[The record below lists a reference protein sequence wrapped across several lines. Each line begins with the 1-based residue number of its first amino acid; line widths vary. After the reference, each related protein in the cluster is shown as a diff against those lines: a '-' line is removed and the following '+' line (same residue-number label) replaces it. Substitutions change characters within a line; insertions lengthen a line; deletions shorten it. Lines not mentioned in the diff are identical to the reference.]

1 MAHIKPEQLRSGSYN
16 ITGSLFGTATSA
28 LTASYFSGSI
38 TNAISASY
46 ALTAS
51 YFSGSITNAISASYA
66 LTASYALNAGGTG
79 TPFRISTGSISASVD
94 VGQNIFLITKNN
106 IPVLTISQSGVVI
119 FSTQSQELVG
129 PAPNGAIYFTSSSFF
144 VGLD

>member
-1 MAHIKPEQLRSGSYN
+1 MAIIKPEQLRSGSYN

-38 TNAISASY
+38 TNAV
-46 ALTAS
+46 
-51 YFSGSITNAISASYA
+51 SASYA

-106 IPVLTISQSGVVI
+106 IPVLTVSQSGVVI
-119 FSTQSQELVG
+119 FSTQSQELTG